1 MICSPT
7 ALLDPSQSL
16 PSAPPVPISERRLAA
31 SHSKLRSQSS
41 REEPEGG
48 GEEGVRFGLVAV
60 LDVPGAAG
68 FGVLPVGDLTVERVS
83 NWGRGGEEGAP
94 IPRAVGCSSTLATA
108 RPLDAERGGA
118 AQFWQVPRLAIWGS
132 RLAGGDEEEK
142 VERFRARP
150 SLGASTSAPLLLS
163 SPDPA
168 TPPSPA

>member
-1 MICSPT
+1 MIHPNRHHP
-7 ALLDPSQSL
+7 LPPFPSQKGVSRPL
-16 PSAPPVPISERRLAA
+16 TRSFAA
-31 SHSKLRSQSS
+31 NRP
-41 REEPEGG
+41 ENEPEGG

-60 LDVPGAAG
+60 LDAPGAAG

-108 RPLDAERGGA
+108 RPLDAGRRGA